1 MPLFRFGAGRT
12 AAPGAAGP
20 LWRDPLAVSLIGAAL
35 LLDAAL
41 ALLLWRQFESFP
53 ELIALHFNA
62 YGEVDLIGGK
72 NEIFKLP
79 LIGAVVWATN
89 LVLALAAWQY
99 DRVLARLLLGVSILV
114 QVIFAVAAWRILS

>member
-1 MPLFRFGAGRT
+1 MG
-12 AAPGAAGP
+12 
-20 LWRDPLAVSLIGAAL
+20 LIVAAL

>member
-1 MPLFRFGAGRT
+1 MPLFRFGTGRS
-12 AAPGAAGP
+12 AAPGAARP
-20 LWRDPLAVSLIGAAL
+20 LWRDPLAVSLIVTAV
-35 LLDAAL
+35 LLDGAL

-62 YGEVDLIGGK
+62 YGEVDLIGVK

-79 LIGAVVWATN
+79 LIGAVIWATN
-89 LVLALAAWQY
+89 VVLALAAWQV

>member
-1 MPLFRFGAGRT
+1 VPHFRFGTGRS
-12 AAPGAAGP
+12 AAPGASRP
-20 LWRDPLAVSLIGAAL
+20 LWRDPLAVALIVTAV
-35 LLDAAL
+35 LLDGAL

-79 LIGAVVWATN
+79 LIGAVIWATN
-89 LVLALAAWQY
+89 VVLALAAWQL

>member
-1 MPLFRFGAGRT
+1 VPLFRFGTGRS
-12 AAPGAAGP
+12 AAPGASRP
-20 LWRDPLAVSLIGAAL
+20 LWRDPLAVALIVTAV
-35 LLDAAL
+35 LLDGAL

-79 LIGAVVWATN
+79 LIGAVIWATN
-89 LVLALAAWQY
+89 VVLALAAWQL

>member
-1 MPLFRFGAGRT
+1 MPLFRFGTGRS
-12 AAPGAAGP
+12 AAPGASRP
-20 LWRDPLAVSLIGAAL
+20 LWRDPLAVSLIVTAV
-35 LLDAAL
+35 LLDGAL

-79 LIGAVVWATN
+79 LIGAVIWATN
-89 LVLALAAWQY
+89 VVLALAAWQL

>member
-1 MPLFRFGAGRT
+1 V
-12 AAPGAAGP
+12 AAPEASRP
-20 LWRDPLAVSLIGAAL
+20 LWQDPVAVGLLVLGLVLGGILAVV
-35 LLDAAL
+35 
-41 ALLLWRQFESFP
+41 LWRLFETFP

-79 LIGAVVWATN
+79 AIGAVVWAAN
-89 LVLALAAWQY
+89 AVLAFAAWRF
-99 DRVLARLLLGVSILV
+99 DRVLARLLLGVSVVV